1 MTAGGVAILKDIIVG
16 STCILSAAILI
27 GFGYLKI
34 PDFVGYGDLVY
45 LAIIFLFIVNGLFLL
60 YKGYD
65 E

>member
-1 MTAGGVAILKDIIVG
+1 LKDIITG

-27 GFGYLKI
+27 GFGYLKFKEPFI
-34 PDFVGYGDLVY
+34 DLIY
-45 LAIIFLFIVNGLFLL
+45 LAIIFLFIANGLFLL

>member
-1 MTAGGVAILKDIIVG
+1 MTAGGSILKDIITG

-27 GFGYLKI
+27 GFGYLKFKGPFI
-34 PDFVGYGDLVY
+34 DLIY
-45 LAIIFLFIVNGLFLL
+45 LAIIFLFIANGLFLL

>member
-1 MTAGGVAILKDIIVG
+1 LKDIIAG

-27 GFGYLKI
+27 GFGYIKI
-34 PDFVGYGDLVY
+34 KGPFIDLIY
-45 LAIIFLFIVNGLFLL
+45 LAILFLFIAIGLFLL